1 MGEPWGRELRWLCTR
16 ILALGILLALYESLD
31 GGPLHRAICAATAFA
46 LDLLGHSAIPLVSE
60 ARSSVL
66 LVDGALYRIT
76 RGCTYANLALTL
88 APFVWRVELDL
99 RANALR
105 LSLLCSAIFLL
116 DIARLTFGVHVQM
129 AGWSWAAA
137 HDLPN
142 RVLRWSLVA
151 SSVVF
156 ALRDDCR
163 SAQRVDRDRARL
175 GRPGPL
181 FTRSRTP

>member
-1 MGEPWGRELRWLCTR
+1 VIAAHTMGKLWGWELRWLCSR

-31 GGPLHRAICAATAFA
+31 WGPLHRAVCAATAFA
-46 LDLLGHSAIPLVSE
+46 LDLPGHTAIPLASE

-88 APFVWRVELDL
+88 APFVWRVGLDL
-99 RANALR
+99 RANAFR
-105 LSLLCSAIFLL
+105 LALLCSAIFLL
-116 DIARLTFGVHVQM
+116 DIARLMFGVHLHL

-142 RVLRWSLVA
+142 RLLRWSLVM

-163 SAQRVDRDRARL
+163 AAQRVDR
-175 GRPGPL
+175 G
-181 FTRSRTP
+181 